1 MIFINGAIMTFT
13 ITETGGVATID
24 ATDGANINSAFISL
38 RNYVD
43 TTATATSGVV
53 DVTASTSFS
62 SRIIAQDNVSLNIED
77 ISIADLDASDFNF

>member
-24 ATDGANINSAFISL
+24 VTDGADINSAFIAL
-38 RNYVD
+38 RDYVD

-53 DVTASTSFS
+53 NVTASTSFS